1 MKNFVINAEVDMVS
15 ILAEYGRFLE
25 TDYRMI
31 IEHLE
36 IPKAFEEYVEP
47 TNRKFVIVGA
57 KDTPWVLPKSVFL
70 CLKLGGPDSIVV
82 STPNIDENF
91 MVQNVFDYYAN
102 DVRNRLFIPN
112 SNDLKISRE
121 WQLEVENATDIIV
134 FGNEETMLAYRDLE
148 TVDRRVWEHGQRFSF
163 GIVRAEHL
171 TPTIINQICFDFF
184 SFYGEGSLAP
194 KVYFIIGEIT
204 SRIIQ
209 QFSSTMMTF
218 YRMPIEEYRDKL
230 PVTRKSDLIKSMLS
244 AKYFNYYVR
253 NGSWQDDRLF
263 DTLYGDVKL
272 IQAYGLEDIEDF
284 INKWQDRINTVA
296 VNIDDD
302 MDTQDFLEDRMVIR
316 ICPPGEMQFPDFFEQ
331 YANVDDFI
339 IYADEGTDDLF

>member
-1 MKNFVINAEVDMVS
+1 
-15 ILAEYGRFLE
+15 
-25 TDYRMI
+25 
-31 IEHLE
+31 
-36 IPKAFEEYVEP
+36 
-47 TNRKFVIVGA
+47 
-57 KDTPWVLPKSVFL
+57 
-70 CLKLGGPDSIVV
+70 
-82 STPNIDENF
+82 
-91 MVQNVFDYYAN
+91 
-102 DVRNRLFIPN
+102 
-112 SNDLKISRE
+112 
-121 WQLEVENATDIIV
+121 
-134 FGNEETMLAYRDLE
+134 
-148 TVDRRVWEHGQRFSF
+148 
-163 GIVRAEHL
+163 
-171 TPTIINQICFDFF
+171 
-184 SFYGEGSLAP
+184 
-194 KVYFIIGEIT
+194 
-204 SRIIQ
+204 
-209 QFSSTMMTF
+209 
-218 YRMPIEEYRDKL
+218 
-230 PVTRKSDLIKSMLS
+230 MLS